1 MQMKVQRR
9 CLSRHLVVGVTGGG
23 GLLRTDT
30 PIYQEKTSLA
40 RVGPWAWWLEE
51 DPLGPLGIGLGTF
64 LIYS

>member
-9 CLSRHLVVGVTGGG
+9 CLSRHLVTGVTGGR
-23 GLLRTDT
+23 GLLRASV
-30 PIYQEKTSLA
+30 YEEKTSLA

-51 DPLGPLGIGLGTF
+51 DPLGIGLGPF